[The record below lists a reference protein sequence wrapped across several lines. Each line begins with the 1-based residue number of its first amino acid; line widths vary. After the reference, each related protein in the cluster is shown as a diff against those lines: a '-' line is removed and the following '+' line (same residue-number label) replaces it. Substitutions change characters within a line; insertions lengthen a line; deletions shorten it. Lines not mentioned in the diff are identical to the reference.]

1 MYKFDRKGTEIVHF
15 WFPQIHILLW
25 KEGLPLVTIRKIRPK
40 RAWNYALEKGLKLCI
55 YGSPEIHILLWNEGL
70 PPRNHKK
77 LYISVNLDQK
87 GPEIMRI

>member
-1 MYKFDRKGTEIVHF
+1 MHF

-25 KEGLPLVTIRKIRPK
+25 KEGLPFATTRKFRPK

-55 YGSPEIHILLWNEGL
+55 YGSPEIHILLWNEEL
-70 PPRNHKK
+70 PPRNHQK

-87 GPEIMRI
+87 GPGIMRI

>member
-1 MYKFDRKGTEIVHF
+1 MHFGSPKYTFFYEKKGC
-15 WFPQIHILLW
+15 
-25 KEGLPLVTIRKIRPK
+25 PLVTTRKIRPK
-40 RAWNYALEKGLKLCI
+40 RAWNYALEKGPKLCI

-70 PPRNHKK
+70 LPRNHQK